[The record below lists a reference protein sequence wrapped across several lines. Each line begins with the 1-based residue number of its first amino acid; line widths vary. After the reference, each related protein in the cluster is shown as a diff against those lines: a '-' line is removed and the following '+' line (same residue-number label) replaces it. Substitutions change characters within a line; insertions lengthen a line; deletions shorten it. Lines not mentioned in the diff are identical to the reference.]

1 MNIKSHVVIVKCL
14 SVLCTLVPNIKLQTI
29 NLYIY
34 MTPEKISKVYK
45 IFIRRAVFTLT
56 LRDNVAIIVVGQ
68 RVHLMKTFFQ

>member
-1 MNIKSHVVIVKCL
+1 
-14 SVLCTLVPNIKLQTI
+14 
-29 NLYIY
+29 

-68 RVHLMKTFFQ
+68 SVHLMKTFFQ